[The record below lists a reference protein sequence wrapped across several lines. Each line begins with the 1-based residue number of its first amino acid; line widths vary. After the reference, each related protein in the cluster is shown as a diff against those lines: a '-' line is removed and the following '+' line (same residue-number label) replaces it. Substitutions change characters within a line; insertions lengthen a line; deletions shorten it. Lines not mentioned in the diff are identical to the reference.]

1 MRSIAALAL
10 SSLLVSAVPASA
22 ANEPPISLPK
32 LSKWQINYGDDTCQL
47 AARFGSA
54 EDSVILELRREQP
67 GDTIDL
73 QLYGERLKFKG
84 FTVPVELTFGL
95 NGEPHVHDG
104 TSMIVDGPNKLPLV
118 RLTGLRIDGSSDQKH
133 PDANMPAIASARE
146 AEITSITFKL
156 PSAKRYRLETGSMGA
171 PLAAMRVC
179 TDDLIKGWGYDPA
192 IQSALARQAIPA
204 NSPTTWVSTSDIP
217 SKSVSTMHTGLIRF
231 RLDIA
236 PTGKPV
242 GCKVLYR
249 TNPDEFSDLS
259 CKLLLKRARFKPAL
273 DAQGK
278 PVKSFYIN
286 SIQWMA
292 PYS

>member
-10 SSLLVSAVPASA
+10 LSLLLSAVPAKA
-22 ANEPPISLPK
+22 ANEPSISLPK
-32 LSKWQINYGDDTCQL
+32 LSKWQMNYGDDTCQL

-67 GDTIDL
+67 GDSIDL
-73 QLYGERLKFKG
+73 QLYGKRLKFKE
-84 FTVPVELTFGL
+84 FRVPVELTFGL
-95 NGEPHVHDG
+95 NGVPQVRDG
-104 TSMIVDGPNKLPLV
+104 ASMIVDGPNKLPLV
-118 RLTGLRIDGSSDQKH
+118 RLTGLRIDGSFDQKH
-133 PDANMPAIASARE
+133 PDVSMPAIASARE
-146 AEITSITFKL
+146 AEITSIAFKL

-192 IQSALARQAIPA
+192 IQSTLVRQAIPA

-217 SKSVSTMHTGLIRF
+217 SKLAVMHYGLIRF
-231 RLDIA
+231 RLDIDPA
-236 PTGKPV
+236 GNPA

-286 SIQWMA
+286 SIQWMV
-292 PYS
+292 PHS

>member
-10 SSLLVSAVPASA
+10 LSTLLSAVPASA

-32 LSKWQINYGDDTCQL
+32 LSSWQMNYGDDTCQL

-54 EDSVILELRREQP
+54 KNSVILELRREQP
-67 GDTIDL
+67 GDAIDL
-73 QLYGERLKFKG
+73 QLFGQRLQFKG
-84 FTVPVELTFGL
+84 LNVPVELTFGS
-95 NGEPHVHDG
+95 NGVPHVRDG

-118 RLTGLRIDGSSDQKH
+118 RLTGLLIDGSFDQKH
-133 PDANMPAIASARE
+133 PDMILPAISPARE
-146 AEITSITFKL
+146 AKVTSITFKL
-156 PSAKRYRLETGSMGA
+156 PSAKRYRLETGSMGI

-179 TDDLIKGWGYDPA
+179 TDDLIKGWGYDPTV
-192 IQSALARQAIPA
+192 QSALVRLVTPA
-204 NSPTTWVSTSDIP
+204 NNPAKWVSTSDIP
-217 SKSVSTMHTGLIRF
+217 SKITVMHYGLIRF
-231 RLDIA
+231 RLDIDPA
-236 PTGKPV
+236 GNPV

-286 SIQWMA
+286 SIQWTA
-292 PYS
+292 PHG